1 MFNLNEKVAIVTGC
15 NKGLG
20 YGMAV
25 GLAKAGADIVG
36 VNRSDD
42 NDIKNTVEALGKR
55 YLSIKADLNIN

>member
-1 MFNLNEKVAIVTGC
+1 MRGRDCYRC

-42 NDIKNTVEALGKR
+42 NDIKK
-55 YLSIKADLNIN
+55 YC